1 MLGKAG
7 AAPHCRRLFRFR
19 TSRGRRVRRRRPR
32 PAEAALAAGPS
43 RHTPGGTCDL
53 PPTRPRQR
61 RARYRVVGGMV
72 GARNGRRPYRAVPL
86 LWGPPAACAPYPGHG
101 KPSHQTCRGR
111 RGGATAATRPG
122 APPQSSV
129 LSHPHA
135 AMALCLGHHRSPPQ
149 RGAAAP
155 RPAFPHS
162 GARRRN
168 GHGFEHR
175 CRPCASTPP
184 SPPGYPFP
192 VGTGSGGPPG
202 RHAKHSWHELLP
214 TASIPPPPLALTT
227 LSCHR
232 AVLTLGGCGGSPRPA
247 ALLCLVRGGKTGG
260 GSRPCPRPRP
270 RPRAAR
276 RERTRARTMARQ
288 YNVCTFGYVIPMDGQ
303 HPHGTYW
310 HVHGMYTLRF

>member
-43 RHTPGGTCDL
+43 RHTPGGTGDL

-175 CRPCASTPP
+175 CRSCASTPP

-202 RHAKHSWHELLP
+202 RHAKHSWRELLP
-214 TASIPPPPLALTT
+214 TASIPPP
-227 LSCHR
+227 LSP
-232 AVLTLGGCGGSPRPA
+232 SPRSLA
-247 ALLCLVRGGKTGG
+247 TG
-260 GSRPCPRPRP
+260 PR
-270 RPRAAR
+270 
-276 RERTRARTMARQ
+276 
-288 YNVCTFGYVIPMDGQ
+288 
-303 HPHGTYW
+303 
-310 HVHGMYTLRF
+310 